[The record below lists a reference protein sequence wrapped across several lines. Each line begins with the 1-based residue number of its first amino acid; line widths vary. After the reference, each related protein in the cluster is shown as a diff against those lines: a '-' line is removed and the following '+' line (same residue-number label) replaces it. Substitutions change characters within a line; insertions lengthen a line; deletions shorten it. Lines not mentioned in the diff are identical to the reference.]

1 MLYYFPMEKENK
13 IILSQDIIPLIFVF
27 LSMISATAV
36 LLVCVMIPPLL
47 RFDIWY
53 PGTPIMQPYCDM
65 ISCRDIDF
73 AAKFRVDTVIVLTV
87 ILISIFVFMIGI
99 RKRVVFFDE
108 KTREVFISWGKK
120 FPLIFR
126 KIPASNWGSI
136 SVTKEFP
143 VVVYSYKGL
152 SRVSHLPPQW
162 RLLGTT
168 KSGKKINLG
177 RFKTESDAESWKRA
191 ILK

>member
-1 MLYYFPMEKENK
+1 MLYYFAMEKENK
-13 IILSQDIIPLIFVF
+13 TILSQDIIPLFFVF
-27 LSMISATAV
+27 LSMLSATAI

-53 PGTPIMQPYCDM
+53 PGTPIMQAYCDM
-65 ISCRDIDF
+65 TSCRDIDF
-73 AAKFRVDTVIVLTV
+73 AAKLRIDTVIVLTV
-87 ILISIFVFMIGI
+87 ILISLLVFMIGI

-108 KTREVFISWGKK
+108 KTREIFISWGSK
-120 FPLIFR
+120 FPIIFR
-126 KIPASNWGSI
+126 KIPANNWDSI
-136 SVTKEFP
+136 TIAKEFP
-143 VVVYSYKGL
+143 VAVYSYKGM
-152 SRVSHLPPQW
+152 SRVSRLPPQW
-162 RLLGTT
+162 RLLGKT